1 MQPAGTQTAD
11 GIRVGAT
18 LAVAHLDRSS
28 TFGDSRTIVANSSLI
43 QLIPN
48 MEQHAWCMLVYCLEN
63 DWVHM
68 IEVGES
74 APDFTLK
81 SHAGE
86 DVALANFKGDKWVVL
101 HTFPL
106 AFTGG

>member
-1 MQPAGTQTAD
+1 
-11 GIRVGAT
+11 
-18 LAVAHLDRSS
+18 
-28 TFGDSRTIVANSSLI
+28 
-43 QLIPN
+43 
-48 MEQHAWCMLVYCLEN
+48 MLVYCLEN

-68 IEVGES
+68 IEVGEP